1 MSLNQKRSAP
11 MRFVLSVFTL
21 SGLVLTAQA
30 QVTPAAATSNA
41 LSLKEVFDAAWQRQP
56 EAQAFQKR
64 RDAVQAQAKA
74 ASMRSPE
81 PPSLEIS
88 QRSDGMTGNKG
99 AREIELGIT
108 VPIWLPGQRTAS
120 ADLAQAES
128 SLLERKL
135 LATKLRLASAVRD
148 AWWGWLRARVDA
160 EMASEQLANAQGLAA
175 DVAKRTLAGDLAK
188 SDQHQA
194 EGAVAAAQAHAAQA
208 QAASAAAFAQVMAL
222 TGRSARADLTVNA
235 AGEPT
240 PGPNLG
246 LSPGQTPSSWPSAG
260 HPLLAELEDRI
271 TVAERTAQLIGTQK
285 RSNPEL
291 TVATSR
297 ERGAFGERYGQTVL
311 VGIRVP
317 LGAGPGHDAHLAN
330 AQAEAIEVQTQRV
343 LEKARIQADQQ
354 GAAARLAAVRT
365 QLDAVQRRA
374 RLANETRGFFDKSF
388 RLGQTDLPTRL
399 RIEAEAAEAT
409 RQAARSQIELA
420 SAMSAWRQSLGL
432 LPE

>member
-1 MSLNQKRSAP
+1 MSLNQKKSAP
-11 MRFVLSVFTL
+11 IRFVLSVLTL
-21 SGLVLTAQA
+21 SGLLLTAQA
-30 QVTPAAATSNA
+30 QGTSAATSGNA
-41 LSLKEVFDAAWQRQP
+41 VSLKDVFDTAWQRQP

-74 ASMRSPE
+74 ASMLSPE

-88 QRSDGMTGNKG
+88 QRSDGLTGNNG
-99 AREIELGIT
+99 AREFELGIT

-120 ADLAQAES
+120 ADLAQAERAW
-128 SLLERKL
+128 LERRQ
-135 LATKLRLASAVRD
+135 LASQVRLASAVRD

-160 EMASEQLANAQGLAA
+160 ELANEQLANAQRLAA
-175 DVAKRTLAGDLAK
+175 DVAKRTSAGDLAK

-194 EGAVAAAQAHAAQA
+194 EGAVASAQAHAAQA
-208 QAASAAAFAQVMAL
+208 QAASVAALAQVMAL
-222 TGRSARADLTVNA
+222 TGRTALADLIVNA

-240 PGPNLG
+240 PG
-246 LSPGQTPSSWPSAG
+246 QAPSSTPSAG

-271 TVAERTAQLIGTQK
+271 TVAERTAQLISTQK

-297 ERGAFGERYGQTVL
+297 GRGAFGERYGQTVL

-317 LGAGPGHDAHLAN
+317 LASGPRHDDRLAS
-330 AQAEAIEVQTQRV
+330 AQAEAIDVQSQLV
-343 LEKARIQADQQ
+343 LERARIQADQQ
-354 GAAARLAAVRT
+354 GAAARLEAART
-365 QLDAVQRRA
+365 QLDAVQRRS
-374 RLANETRGFFDKSF
+374 RLANESRGFFDKSF
-388 RLGQTDLPTRL
+388 RLGETDLPTRL
-399 RIEAEAAEAT
+399 RIEAEASEAT
-409 RQAARSQIELA
+409 RQAARSQIDLA

>member
-1 MSLNQKRSAP
+1 MSLNQKRKAP
-11 MRFVLSVFTL
+11 IRFVLSVLTL

-30 QVTPAAATSNA
+30 QGTSAAASGNVV
-41 LSLKEVFDAAWQRQP
+41 SLKEVFDSAWQRQP
-56 EAQAFQKR
+56 EARAFQKR

-74 ASMRSPE
+74 ASMLSPE
-81 PPSLEIS
+81 PPSLEIG
-88 QRSDGMTGNKG
+88 QRSDWMTGNKG

-120 ADLAQAES
+120 ADLAQAELS
-128 SLLERKL
+128 WLERKL
-135 LATKLRLASAVRD
+135 LAAQLRLAATVRD

-160 EMASEQLANAQGLAA
+160 ELANEQLANAQSLAA
-175 DVAKRTLAGDLAK
+175 DVAKRTQAGDLAK

-208 QAASAAAFAQVMAL
+208 QAASAAALAQVMAL
-222 TGRSARADLTVNA
+222 TGRTAQADLNVNA

-240 PGPNLG
+240 PAP
-246 LSPGQTPSSWPSAG
+246 TPSSSPSAG

-297 ERGAFGERYGQTVL
+297 ERGAFGERYGQTVR

-317 LGAGPGHDAHLAN
+317 LGEGPRHNARLAT
-330 AQAEAIEVQTQRV
+330 AQAETIEVQSQRV
-343 LEKARIQADQQ
+343 LEQARIQADQQ
-354 GAAARLAAVRT
+354 GAAARLAAACT

-374 RLANETRGFFDKSF
+374 KLANESRGFFDKSF
-388 RLGQTDLPTRL
+388 RLGETDLPTRL
-399 RIEAEAAEAT
+399 RVEAEAAEAT
-409 RQAARSQIELA
+409 RQAARSQIDLA
-420 SAMSAWRQSLGL
+420 SAISAWRQSLGL

>member
-11 MRFVLSVFTL
+11 MWFVLSVLTL
-21 SGLVLTAQA
+21 SGWVLTAQA
-30 QVTPAAATSNA
+30 QGTSAAAPGNA
-41 LSLKEVFDAAWQRQP
+41 VTLKDVFDTAWQRQP

-74 ASMRSPE
+74 ASMLSPE
-81 PPSLEIS
+81 PPSLEIG
-88 QRSDGMTGNKG
+88 QRSDWMTGNKG
-99 AREIELGIT
+99 AREVELGIT

-120 ADLAQAES
+120 ADLAQAELS
-128 SLLERKL
+128 WLERRH
-135 LATKLRLASAVRD
+135 LAAQLRLAASIRD

-160 EMASEQLANAQGLAA
+160 ELANEQLANAQGLAA
-175 DVAKRTLAGDLAK
+175 DVAKRTQAGDLAK

-208 QAASAAAFAQVMAL
+208 QAASAAALAQVMAL
-222 TGRSARADLTVNA
+222 TGRAAQADLTVNA

-240 PGPNLG
+240 PG
-246 LSPGQTPSSWPSAG
+246 QTPSSSPSPG

-291 TVATSR
+291 TVVTSR

-317 LGAGPGHDAHLAN
+317 LGAGPRHEARLAT
-330 AQAEAIEVQTQRV
+330 AQAEAIEIQSQLT
-343 LEKARIQADQQ
+343 LEQARIQADQQ
-354 GAAARLAAVRT
+354 GAAARLAAART

-374 RLANETRGFFDKSF
+374 KLANESRGFFDKSF
-388 RLGQTDLPTRL
+388 RLGETDLPTRL
-399 RIEAEAAEAT
+399 RVEAEAAEAT
-409 RQAARSQIELA
+409 RQAARSQIDLA
-420 SAMSAWRQSLGL
+420 SAISAWRQSLGL